1 MPWIA
6 QIREKSE
13 QFEQGASRL
22 RSGSNGIRHLNCVN
36 RCADT
41 PQYRH
46 GYWRSIYST
55 EEYSRN
61 FTAPTETHYKRAL
74 PTTED
79 LVVDR
84 VFSKSYITAL
94 SDAERET
101 LGKEIRDVVRRGEG
115 KTWIDKDQG
124 TFEYDYKTDLVLA
137 QRK

>member
-1 MPWIA
+1 MK
-6 QIREKSE
+6 EE
-13 QFEQGASRL
+13 
-22 RSGSNGIRHLNCVN
+22 N
-36 RCADT
+36 RPDFAHADT

-55 EEYSRN
+55 KEYSRN

-94 SDAERET
+94 SDAEREI

-115 KTWIDKDQG
+115 KTWIDKDQD